1 MTTSKFLTA
10 ASQKYQNGDERMF
23 KKVKNKSPPTKKQK
37 NPKTKQKI
45 KPHLTTITTSPSI
58 LYISI
63 VAGTA

>member
-1 MTTSKFLTA
+1 
-10 ASQKYQNGDERMF
+10 MF

-37 NPKTKQKI
+37 KHPKTKQKI
-45 KPHLTTITTSPSI
+45 KPHLTTITTSPGI

>member
-1 MTTSKFLTA
+1 
-10 ASQKYQNGDERMF
+10 MF

-63 VAGTA
+63 MAGTA